1 VSRFAPAH
9 WPVSVLTGGALYRLR
24 GLGPY
29 SALIPLGLV
38 GLPALWLPGFRG
50 VTAAVVHRR
59 ACEPAFAS
67 YRGLGAQTFIAA
79 IPASQHARSCSG
91 VPPLTPTAP
100 STFPSPSL
108 ITIEPAPAISG
119 SRVIWLT
126 AATNAARS

>member
-1 VSRFAPAH
+1 MLAQRILDSATSTPFTVEITADWGMGKTPLMHRPRNE
-9 WPVSVLTGGALYRLR
+9 LTNASQGDDA
-24 GLGPY
+24 
-29 SALIPLGLV
+29 V
-38 GLPALWLPGFRG
+38 Q
-50 VTAAVVHRR
+50 VTALEFNPWTAAASVVSNRD
-59 ACEPAFAS
+59 
-67 YRGLGAQTFIAA
+67 LGAQTLIAA

-126 AATNAARS
+126 AATNAPRS